1 MINRPKITPEQLNMY
16 TEPIIDIYRKLEED
30 VFLMIAKRLRTSDDI
45 TSDNVLQW
53 QMDKLMQLRLLNE
66 DTIKALARTTG
77 IAEREIRQVI
87 KDAGLA
93 TIDSVDHELK
103 DVYPK
108 KPVPSNIDR
117 VLESYVNQTFREFDN
132 YVNQTLITSTF
143 GNGTIAR
150 TYQRI
155 VEETTAKMLTGTKN
169 INQVIT
175 ETIVRWQEK
184 GLASGFVDKGGR
196 VWSVENYA
204 RTTITSTVNRAYN
217 DLRMS
222 RMDEYGV
229 HTVLVSSLPD
239 PRDACSKIQGEVVS
253 MRQPHEDTEGY
264 PSIWDYGYGEPWG
277 VRGISCRHLLIPFIP
292 GVNTNNQ
299 RRYSDKEMADNREE
313 RQKQRYLERQIRK
326 AKQHLKVAEAIGDD
340 DSILKYKQLV
350 RNRQQSM
357 RNFIGETGRTRQYSR
372 EKVH

>member
-1 MINRPKITPEQLNMY
+1 MINRPKITPEQLNIF
-16 TEPIIDIYRKLEED
+16 TEPITDIYRALEED
-30 VFLMIAKRLRTSDDI
+30 VFLMISKRLRTSDNI

-77 IAEREIRQVI
+77 VAEREIRQII
-87 KDAGLA
+87 KNAGLA
-93 TIDSVDHELK
+93 TIDGVDHELK

-108 KPVPSNIDR
+108 KPMPSNIDN

-132 YVNQTLITSTF
+132 FINQTLITSTF
-143 GNGTIAR
+143 GTGTVAKL
-150 TYQRI
+150 YQTI
-155 VEETTAKMLTGTKN
+155 IQETTAKMLTGTKN

-175 ETIVRWQEK
+175 ETINKWQNK
-184 GLASGFVDKGGR
+184 GLASGFVDKAGR
-196 VWSVENYA
+196 TWSVEAYA
-204 RTTITSTVNRAYN
+204 RAVITSTVNRTYN
-217 DLRMS
+217 DLRTS

-277 VRGISCRHLLIPFIP
+277 VRGVNCRHLLIPFIP

-299 RRYSDKEMADNREE
+299 RQYSDKEMAENREE

-326 AKQHLKVAEAIGDD
+326 AKQNLNVAEAIGDD

-350 RNRQQSM
+350 RGRQANM
-357 RNFIGETGRTRQYSR
+357 RKFINDTGRTRQYAR
-372 EKVH
+372 EKVF